1 MKNNFT
7 FLNNATVFSK
17 RVTIILAILFYSGTT
32 IISQQV
38 DLALITGYQIHV
50 NAGPT
55 ICEPSS
61 ATITNYYGWFNFPIF
76 WTEDQLPANG
86 ASYHTAEAGKTSY
99 VVVDIPAV
107 GYLPGSNWQ
116 MSYYYGIP
124 GIQEVSEVAQSV
136 SNPPSGF
143 IRFELPVTFD
153 RGAQKAY
160 LTFWVLDQVGATPDP
175 WSGRVTIPI
184 TVLGPTT
191 HEVPILGTTVDP
203 QIPYLVLHAPPGDG
217 SSSEFQD
224 GKTTCRQFE
233 NTYAEDG
240 SNSANLAVKLGVA
253 GSAGIFVTTDF
264 EFSVTVSG
272 GLTVGDMSIT
282 TTSDQTCVSVNEG
295 FMTSALTGP
304 DGGGDV
310 FIGYGTDLA
319 YGIYPLIAL
328 DQANC
333 TTYLDT
339 NLVYMPTGLPRK
351 FIYTKEAILTD
362 IDNQQAIVDDVAA
375 SVMAR
380 NTAQNQIDVWN
391 QVLAMN
397 DANVSN
403 PDNPILG
410 TTSFS
415 GGTTSSNE
423 SSITIT
429 ETNSIQYEHYLE
441 GNVGVEA
448 VIEIG
453 GSGVTGGYEYKSSK
467 RFGETQNQSDESSKL
482 VKYTFSDDDS
492 GDIFNVEIVKDPMFG
507 TPIFRSQAGTK
518 SSCPYQGGYQRDQ
531 PVLKHDGL
539 SSEYLLLENNPISS
553 SATFTIDLCNES
565 DEERTYNLKLNA
577 LSNLNGA
584 VVSAA
589 GVPLNGNDLGQSFT
603 IPALSCVED
612 LIVEVK
618 MQSGTSP
625 LTYPDLELF
634 LYAPCEESIQSSV
647 FASVYFVDATGIEDV
662 ESNISQLSVF
672 PNPSSGVLNVTF
684 DLNEATPVHFK
695 MYDLLGRLQ
704 MNSLEEN
711 FPSGINQRQLDLYH
725 LSSGIYLLE
734 IQAGDAQVIK
744 KISVE

>member
-7 FLNNATVFSK
+7 LLNNATAFSK
-17 RVTIILAILFYSGTT
+17 KITIIFAIFFYAGTA
-32 IISQQV
+32 ISQQV

-61 ATITNYYGWFNFPIF
+61 ATILNYLGWWNIPTF

-107 GYLPGSNWQ
+107 GNLPGFNGQ
-116 MSYYYGIP
+116 MLYYYGIP
-124 GIQEVSEVAQSV
+124 GIQEVIEEAQPV
-136 SNPPSGF
+136 SNAPSGF

-160 LTFWVLDQVGATPDP
+160 LTFFVIDNVGGNT
-175 WSGRVTIPI
+175 WSSRVTIPI

-240 SNSANLAVKLGVA
+240 SNSANLAVKLGIA

-362 IDNQQAIVDDVAA
+362 IDNQQTIVNDVAA

-415 GGTTSSNE
+415 GGTTSTNE

-429 ETNSIQYEHYLE
+429 ESNSIQYEHYLE

-507 TPIFRSQAGTK
+507 TPIFRPQTGTR
-518 SSCPYQGGYQRDQ
+518 SSCPFQGGYQRDQ
-531 PVLKHDGL
+531 PVLKHDD
-539 SSEYLLLENNPISS
+539 STSDHILLEDNPILS
-553 SATFTIDLCNES
+553 SATFKVDLCNES

-577 LSNLNGA
+577 QSNLNGA
-584 VVSAA
+584 VVSGS
-589 GVPLNGNDLGQSFT
+589 GVPLNGNDLGQPFT
-603 IPALSCVED
+603 VPAQSCLED

-618 MQSGTSP
+618 MLSSTSP
-625 LTYPDLELF
+625 LEYTDLELF
-634 LYAPCEESIQSSV
+634 FYAPCEESIQSSV
-647 FASVYFVDATGIEDV
+647 FASVYFEDPTGVEDV
-662 ESNISQLSVF
+662 DNNISKLSVF
-672 PNPSSGVLNVTF
+672 PNPSSGVLNVAF
-684 DLNEATPVHFK
+684 DLKEATPVHFK
-695 MYDLLGRLQ
+695 VYDLLGRLQ
-704 MNSLEEN
+704 MNDSQKN
-711 FPSGINQRQLDLYH
+711 FPSGNNQRQFDLH
-725 LSSGIYLLE
+725 RLSSGIYLLE
-734 IQAGDAQVIK
+734 IQAGDARVMK
-744 KISVE
+744 KIRVE